1 MNRISISLLTKWQ
14 AMLIII
20 VSLLVWRPVFDQVPM
35 GEGYYYFD
43 RCQNKFVVPED
54 CPTTIWQYDN
64 LARISFQAMI
74 PVFKDNVHYY
84 MFAQVGMMLVL
95 YITFYLVLS
104 KVTKNLTL
112 SFFTVL
118 IFLTNHTGSFSMMA
132 IGNYQRFVQRVPN
145 LIPILISFYFLA
157 KYFDTKKY
165 SDLIKSIALYALG
178 FYLAHHS
185 IFMLPLFATFIF
197 LKTITQKINL
207 KSILVNLGS
216 IAILAGLSVVLSS
229 TDHFVPK
236 QGIISFIT
244 TTPQIIEKTML
255 QIPNL
260 LFPTE
265 IVKLIAKNWPITPIP
280 YPFSFVLELFAVPLF
295 LVLIISLFSV
305 KNDTNAKIILKGAI
319 LALPVVC
326 LLNLYS
332 YGDGTPHP
340 LRDFG
345 EDRIYFIPSIYSSIL
360 LGYFINSLYNHK
372 KIIIKLITVAVLS
385 IYIFY
390 NSYLIQRDSKKLTQN
405 SIKMEQ
411 FINYVKV
418 IATDRNSKVMVI
430 GPSHLLWPM
439 QFVTLFYNTNNNLS
453 FALDSTNWNETINKS
468 DYNKIKMID
477 YSDDRIIEKQIR

>member
-1 MNRISISLLTKWQ
+1 MLL
-14 AMLIII
+14 II
-20 VSLLVWRPVFDQVPM
+20 VSLLVWRPIFDQVPM

-43 RCQNKFVVPED
+43 RCQNKFVVPKD

-84 MFAQVGMMLVL
+84 MFAQVGMMLIL

-104 KVTKNLTL
+104 KVTKNPTL
-112 SFFTVL
+112 SFFTIL
-118 IFLTNHTGSFSMMA
+118 IFLTNYTGSFSMMA

-145 LIPILISFYFLA
+145 LIPILISFYFLT
-157 KYFDTKKY
+157 KYFDTKKF
-165 SDLIKSIALYALG
+165 SDLAKSIVLYSLG

-185 IFMLPLFATFIF
+185 IFMLPLFAAYIF
-197 LKTITQKINL
+197 LKTVTQKINL
-207 KSILVNLGS
+207 KSVLTNLGCL
-216 IAILAGLSVVLSS
+216 AILAGLSVFLSS

-260 LFPTE
+260 LVPTE
-265 IVKLIAKNWPITPIP
+265 VAKLIAKNWPITPIP
-280 YPFSFVLELFAVPLF
+280 YPFSFVLKLFAIPLF

-305 KNDTNAKIILKGAI
+305 KNDTNAKIILKSAI

-372 KIIIKLITVAVLS
+372 KIIIKLITVAILS
-385 IYIFY
+385 VYIFY

-405 SIKMEQ
+405 SIKMKQ

-418 IATDRNSKVMVI
+418 ITTDRNSKVMII

-453 FALDSTNWNETINKS
+453 FTLDSTNWNETISKS
-468 DYNKIKMID
+468 DYDKIKLVD
-477 YSDDRIIEKQIR
+477 YVDNKIIEKQIR

>member
-1 MNRISISLLTKWQ
+1 MSRISILLLTKWQ

-20 VSLLVWRPVFDQVPM
+20 VSLLVWRPIFDQVPM

-43 RCQNKFVVPED
+43 RCQNKFVVPKD

-104 KVTKNLTL
+104 KVTKNPTL

-118 IFLTNHTGSFSMMA
+118 IFLTNYTGSFSMMA

-145 LIPILISFYFLA
+145 LIPILISFYFLT

-165 SDLIKSIALYALG
+165 SDLAKSIALYSLG

-185 IFMLPLFATFIF
+185 IFMLPLFAAYIF
-197 LKTITQKINL
+197 LKTVTQKINL
-207 KSILVNLGS
+207 KSVLTNLGS
-216 IAILAGLSVVLSS
+216 IAVLVCLSVVLSS

-260 LFPTE
+260 LVPTE
-265 IVKLIAKNWPITPIP
+265 VVKLIAKNWPITPIP
-280 YPFSFVLELFAVPLF
+280 YPFSFVLELFAIPLF

-305 KNDTNAKIILKGAI
+305 KNDTNAKLILKSVI

-345 EDRIYFIPSIYSSIL
+345 EDRIYFIPSIYGSIL
-360 LGYFINSLYNHK
+360 LGYLVNSLYIYK
-372 KIIIKLITVAVLS
+372 KLLIKLVAITLVTTSV
-385 IYIFY
+385 FY
-390 NSYLIQRDSKKLTQN
+390 NSYLIKRDTKKLTPT
-405 SIKMEQ
+405 STKMEQ
-411 FINYVKV
+411 FIKY
-418 IATDRNSKVMVI
+418 IQRETSDRNNKIAII

-453 FALDSTNWNETINKS
+453 FALDSSNWSETINKP
-468 DYNKIKMID
+468 DYDGIKSID
-477 YSDDRIIEKQIR
+477 YIDSKILEKRIK